1 MEYESVKEKLSGV
14 TKDKR
19 CKYNKFKDEDHYMI
33 AKCPAIHGT
42 AAALKNSKNI
52 STLQT
57 HWKHSQGYAWKIP
70 SNYQVPIM
78 PHRKIQRL

>member
-19 CKYNKFKDEDHYMI
+19 CKYNKFKDENHYMI

-57 HWKHSQGYAWKIP
+57 H
-70 SNYQVPIM
+70 
-78 PHRKIQRL
+78 